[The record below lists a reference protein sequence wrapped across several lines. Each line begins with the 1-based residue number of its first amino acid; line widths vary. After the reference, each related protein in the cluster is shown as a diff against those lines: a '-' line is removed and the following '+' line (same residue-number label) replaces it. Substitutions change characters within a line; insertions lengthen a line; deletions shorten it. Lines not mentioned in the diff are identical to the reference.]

1 MSTAKKKFRV
11 RGRTLL
17 RDIIKNKAETVPDK
31 VYMTYVRDFDKG
43 IDEQYTYKDMHSL
56 SNRLGNGLF
65 KLGLKRGDGV
75 ALMEIN
81 SPEFLLTVFATFK
94 TGMYSVMVNIALRGD
109 GLRFI
114 IDHSD
119 ASAVILHWTFL
130 DAFLKIRDNL
140 PKVKH
145 IIVDVNETPDGYKL
159 PEGILSLQEV
169 MEAPDDEIEIEVERT
184 DLVMLMYT
192 AGTTGLPK
200 AVMFWQGKL
209 IGGMSIQALYGFVSM
224 MAGGDE
230 TLFTCLPLGH
240 SNALY
245 LTSLPAFL
253 AERPLILSKRFSASR
268 HWDICRK
275 YGVTTFNVLGAMIPI
290 LMKQPEKPNDKV
302 HKVRQ
307 ISSAA
312 CPKEL
317 WLTFQER
324 FGVKLSEGYGATD
337 GGGFMLTTGGSQ
349 DVPPGTM
356 GKPLPGMV
364 GEILNDDGTIFTEP
378 DKVGE
383 LVFLVRE
390 KEVESRKVKYYKDE
404 ESSQRLISEAK
415 DGQKWFHTG
424 DLAFKDSEGWFYFVD
439 RKKESIRRRGEN
451 IAPYSIE
458 RVINLHDKVLESAA
472 FGVKSE
478 LGEDEVMVSLV
489 LQPGKQM
496 TPEELLDFCQGK
508 MAYFMIPR
516 YIDFVDKLPKSEV
529 HRIMKRFL
537 KEQGVTENTYD
548 REKTG
553 YIVKRD

>member
-1 MSTAKKKFRV
+1 MC
-11 RGRTLL
+11 
-17 RDIIKNKAETVPDK
+17 
-31 VYMTYVRDFDKG
+31 
-43 IDEQYTYKDMHSL
+43 
-56 SNRLGNGLF
+56 
-65 KLGLKRGDGV
+65 
-75 ALMEIN
+75 
-81 SPEFLLTVFATFK
+81 
-94 TGMYSVMVNIALRGD
+94 
-109 GLRFI
+109 
-114 IDHSD
+114 
-119 ASAVILHWTFL
+119 
-130 DAFLKIRDNL
+130 IRD
-140 PKVKH
+140 
-145 IIVDVNETPDGYKL
+145 
-159 PEGILSLQEV
+159 S
-169 MEAPDDEIEIEVERT
+169 
-184 DLVMLMYT
+184 
-192 AGTTGLPK
+192 
-200 AVMFWQGKL
+200 
-209 IGGMSIQALYGFVSM
+209 
-224 MAGGDE
+224 
-230 TLFTCLPLGH
+230 

-275 YGVTTFNVLGAMIPI
+275 YEVTTFNALGAMIPI
-290 LMKQPEKPNDKV
+290 LMKQPERPNDKI

-317 WLTFQER
+317 WLAFQER

-337 GGGFMLTTGGSQ
+337 GGGFMLTTGSSQ

-364 GEILNDDGTIFTEP
+364 GEIMNDDGTIFTEP

-404 ESSQRLISEAK
+404 ESSKKLITEAK

-451 IAPYSIE
+451 VAPYSIE
-458 RVINLHDKVLESAA
+458 RVINLHDKILESAA

-478 LGEDEVMVSLV
+478 LGEDEVMVSVV

-516 YIDFVDKLPKSEV
+516 YIDFVEKLPKSEV

-537 KEQGVTENTYD
+537 KERGVTETTYD
-548 REKTG
+548 REKAG
-553 YIVKRD
+553 YTVKRD